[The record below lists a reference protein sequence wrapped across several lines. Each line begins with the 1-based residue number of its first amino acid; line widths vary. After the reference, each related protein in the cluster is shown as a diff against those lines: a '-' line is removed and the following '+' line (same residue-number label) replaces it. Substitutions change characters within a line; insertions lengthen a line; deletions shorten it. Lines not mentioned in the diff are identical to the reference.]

1 MEEMEEKQQRQQAQK
16 EYTHIYTYI
25 LTILKQ
31 LQLKQDG

>member
-16 EYTHIYTYI
+16 EYIFIYTYI